1 MHHIA
6 LNKNHQMNTEIH
18 VHEVSLMVTI
28 LDLLAEKIST
38 WLPSKSKVSTINQK

>member
-1 MHHIA
+1 
-6 LNKNHQMNTEIH
+6 MNTEIH

-38 WLPSKSKVSTINQK
+38 LLPSKLKVSTINQE

>member
-1 MHHIA
+1 
-6 LNKNHQMNTEIH
+6 MNTEIH

-38 WLPSKSKVSTINQK
+38 LLASKLKVSTINHE